1 MNKKYKYTGKRL
13 MLAALVNCIPAIAV
27 SIIVFL
33 SAKDEI
39 ISSKILCDIWGYA
52 LFSIFCYTFFCYV
65 EYFLIDLFTEF
76 LLEIH
81 DIVAK
86 YKQRHLPIMRKD
98 LELNNID
105 TIDKYWDY
113 IGNILKVRG
122 MVFPV
127 LDAEVKAQCEDV
139 FTAIYENQLCSY
151 NGSPCSYRK
160 ALEMMSRDTGYDRFI
175 DSICDIE
182 KYRPWIVSF
191 LRK

>member
-122 MVFPV
+122 MVF
-127 LDAEVKAQCEDV
+127 
-139 FTAIYENQLCSY
+139 
-151 NGSPCSYRK
+151 
-160 ALEMMSRDTGYDRFI
+160 GYDRFI

-182 KYRPWIVSF
+182 KYRQWIVSF
-191 LRK
+191 FRKQQYLQSRCLLR